1 MAPSRSPSAPTGR
14 SRTGNRKPA
23 PGHHFTLG
31 DPLVKFLVA
40 GFLVVGML
48 FMAVFAFVYVKYER
62 IVDRR
67 MSGPIFTTSA
77 KIYARPQFVRVGDK
91 FTAPEVA
98 AYLRRAGYSEQ
109 GKEGDSPIGR
119 FHLSSSSIEI
129 MPGEE
134 SFHAVETATIR
145 FDAGKVSSIALAGR
159 DSQGVNAYELE
170 PQMIT
175 SLFGSQ
181 DRSKRQ
187 IVTFDQIP
195 KDMVDAV
202 VAIEDR
208 RFFQHSG
215 VNYYRLMEAAASDI
229 FHRHRGQGGS
239 TLTMQLSRGFFLSP
253 EKTVQRKLT
262 EMLIAMELEQ
272 KFSKQRIFEMY
283 ANQVPMGQRGSFSIN
298 GFGEA
303 ARAYFDKDLKNLT
316 LPECALLAGIIQRP
330 SYLSPYRH
338 PERALERR
346 NLVLDSM
353 VETGAITRDQADRAK
368 ATPLKL
374 AAPNVEASDAPYFV
388 DLVKDQLSSQYNET
402 ELNEQAMRIYTT
414 LDPDLQQAA
423 ADAVEVGMKLV
434 DEQVLKARTH
444 KTKVGTG
451 TEAKAEVK
459 VDSGP
464 MPQVAV
470 VVLDPHTGEVLA
482 LVGGRNYGLSQLDHA
497 VAKRPTGSIFK
508 PFVYAA
514 AVNTALTGQKISV
527 GHVDTDNGGSAPP
540 TIDTSG
546 APAIFTP
553 STLVDDAQVSIA
565 YKDEVYEPRNYHET
579 FHGEV
584 TARYALAM
592 SLNNATVRVAQGV
605 GFGAVASLAK
615 AAGINSVKATPAI
628 ALGAYDAS
636 PLEMSGAYTVFSDGG
651 TRVSPLMVKS
661 VRDARGGVLSDYHSD
676 TKGVMDPRVAYVMT
690 TMMQGVIDGGTGY
703 PVRQRGFTAPAA
715 GKTGTSHDAWFAG
728 YSSNLL
734 CVVWVGND
742 DYTDI
747 KLAGGTTAAPIWAEF
762 MKRAQKIPRYSD
774 MKGFSAPSGVVE
786 VKLDKVT
793 NRLATESCP
802 QDYYAA
808 FIAGTE
814 PKDTCEHAF
823 TDHRNFFSK
832 ILGLGTPQVDAP
844 PPTTNGPVLRSNLAP
859 HPRPS
864 RRRKRDFSAACLAA
878 RATTRKPRPQILLK
892 INGTIRLKIRSNI
905 EGIWESGVEVCLLA
919 VYFAC
924 FKRASGH

>member
-1 MAPSRSPSAPTGR
+1 
-14 SRTGNRKPA
+14 
-23 PGHHFTLG
+23 
-31 DPLVKFLVA
+31 VKT
-40 GFLVVGML
+40 LVVGFLIAGIL
-48 FMAVFAFVYVKYER
+48 FMAGFAYFYVKYEG

-67 MSGPIFTTSA
+67 MAGPLFNNSA
-77 KIYARPQFVRVGDK
+77 KIYARPRTIEAGEA
-91 FTAPEVA
+91 FTAQQVA
-98 AYLRRAGYSEQ
+98 DYLRRAGYSEQ
-109 GKEGDSPIGR
+109 GKDSDSPIGR
-119 FHLSSSSIEI
+119 FRMTSGALEV

-134 SFHAVETATIR
+134 SFHAPENVTIH
-145 FDAGKVSSIALAGR
+145 FAGGKVASIVADGRAG
-159 DSQGVNAYELE
+159 QNLTAYELE

-175 SLFGSQ
+175 SLFGGV

-187 IVTFDQIP
+187 IVTFDAIP
-195 KDMVDAV
+195 TNLVNAV
-202 VAIEDR
+202 IAIEDR

-215 VNYYRLMEAAASDI
+215 VNYYRLMEAATSDI
-229 FHRHRGQGGS
+229 LHGHRGQGGS
-239 TLTMQLSRGFFLSP
+239 TLTMQLSRGFFLTP
-253 EKTVQRKLT
+253 EKTVKRKLT
-262 EMLIAMELEQ
+262 EMLISIELEQ

-303 ARAYFDKDLKNLT
+303 SRAYFNKDMKDLT

-368 ATPLKL
+368 ATSLKL

-388 DLVKDQLSSQYNET
+388 DLVKDQLSNQYNES

-414 LDPDLQQAA
+414 LDPDLQRAA
-423 ADAVEVGMKLV
+423 AEAVEVGMKLV
-434 DEQVLKARTH
+434 DEQILKKRTH

-451 TEAKAEVK
+451 SGATTEVN

-464 MPQVAV
+464 LPQVAV

-482 LVGGRNYGLSQLDHA
+482 LVGGRNYGTSQLNHA

-514 AVNTALTGQKISV
+514 AVNTALTGQMLSFAAANPE
-527 GHVDTDNGGSAPP
+527 TGGNSPP

-546 APAIFTP
+546 KPGIFTP
-553 STLVDDAQVSIA
+553 ATLVDDSQVSIA
-565 YKDEVYEPRNYHET
+565 YGDQVYEPRNYHEA

-592 SLNNATVRVAQGV
+592 SLNNATVKVAQGV

-615 AAGINSVKATPAI
+615 AAGITSVRATPAI
-628 ALGAYDAS
+628 ALGSYDAS
-636 PLEMSGAYTVFSDGG
+636 PLEMSGAYTVFSNGG
-651 TRVSPLMVKS
+651 TRVSPSMLTS
-661 VRDARGGVLSDYHSD
+661 VRDARGSVLSDYHND
-676 TKGVMDPRVAYVMT
+676 PKAVLDPRVAYVMT
-690 TMMQGVIDGGTGY
+690 TMMQSVIDNGTGST
-703 PVRQRGFTAPAA
+703 VRARGFTAPAA

-728 YSSNLL
+728 YTSNLL

-747 KLAGGTTAAPIWAEF
+747 KLAGGSTAAPIWAEF
-762 MKRAQKIPRYSD
+762 MKRAQKIPQYSD
-774 MKGFSAPSGVVE
+774 MKGFPAPSGVVQ
-786 VKLDKVT
+786 VQLDKVT
-793 NRLATESCP
+793 NRLATPACP
-802 QDYYAA
+802 QTYYVA

-814 PKDTCEHAF
+814 PKETCEQAF
-823 TDHRNFFSK
+823 SDHRGFFSK
-832 ILGLGTPQVDAP
+832 ILGLGSPEVAP
-844 PPTTNGPVLRSNLAP
+844 PPTTNGSAP
-859 HPRPS
+859 AQQSGAVPGQASASQGGVQPAAEQKKKKGFFS
-864 RRRKRDFSAACLAA
+864 RVFGGKGNDQNQNENSTAAPPPDKGNK
-878 RATTRKPRPQILLK
+878 TPP
-892 INGTIRLKIRSNI
+892 
-905 EGIWESGVEVCLLA
+905 E
-919 VYFAC
+919 
-924 FKRASGH
+924 